1 MTMNANPIPA
11 DAPIRKVLRKTSCV
25 GGSVVAVS
33 CPSVVG
39 GSVVEVSCPSSVGVF
54 FVAKISEPV
63 ERRYELFT
71 IKQLNSTVKP

>member
-1 MTMNANPIPA
+1 M
-11 DAPIRKVLRKTSCV
+11 VVVSCPSVV
-25 GGSVVAVS
+25 GGSVVVVS

-39 GSVVEVSCPSSVGVF
+39 GSVVEVSCPSSVGGF

-71 IKQLNSTVKP
+71 IKQLNSTVKPSKFN